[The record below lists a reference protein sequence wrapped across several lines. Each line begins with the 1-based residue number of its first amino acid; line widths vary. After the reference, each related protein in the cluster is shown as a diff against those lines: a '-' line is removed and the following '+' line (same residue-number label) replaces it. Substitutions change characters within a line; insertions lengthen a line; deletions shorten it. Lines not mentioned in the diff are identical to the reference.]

1 METITISKQEYDEL
15 LLLKAITLDLQKQV
29 VELKEL
35 LKLKQ
40 HQHYGSSSERSLY
53 REQLSF
59 LDVFNE
65 AEVPFAFYQPEPTVA
80 EVFVSSHKRKKKN
93 SIKDRLPEDIAVEV
107 IEHLLSDEERIC
119 PSCHQLM
126 ADIGTKLREH
136 LRLIPAKAV
145 LERHVQHV
153 YACKCCDENTEAVTV
168 TTAKAPAP
176 VFVGSLATAES
187 IAHIA
192 VQKFVMHAPLYRQ
205 EQDWARRDIHLSRQ
219 TMSNWLIRSTKEY
232 FLPIYRSLYK
242 DLISRDIL
250 HADETVLQVLKEP
263 GKTAQSKSYMW
274 LYRTSGDT
282 DRPIV
287 LYDYQP
293 DRRQERPRKFL
304 SYFNGYL
311 HTDGYTAYRNL
322 HDGITNVGCL
332 AHVRRKF
339 DEAIKVTD
347 KTSSIYLLADEALL
361 RIRQFFRL
369 EKEYAALLPEERYE
383 RRLSELKPLFED
395 FYDWLNKLSVS
406 NKSAFGRARHY
417 ALTQKYYLYA
427 VFRDG
432 RLELTNNR
440 AERSIKPFVMSRKN
454 FLFANTPN
462 GANASAILFSLIE
475 TAKEYAID
483 PYDYLLWVLKQAPEF
498 LERKQP
504 DQIARLT
511 PHEFKKK
518 NCDN

>member
-1 METITISKQEYDEL
+1 MKTVTISKQEYDEL
-15 LLLKAITLDLQKQV
+15 LLLKDLALDLQKQI

-40 HQHYGSSSERSLY
+40 HQQYGSSSERLEY
-53 REQLSF
+53 REQLS
-59 LDVFNE
+59 LADVFNE
-65 AEVPFAFYQPEPTVA
+65 AEVLFAYEQPEPTVE
-80 EVFVSSHKRKKKN
+80 EVFVSSHKRTKKK
-93 SIKDRLPEDIAVEV
+93 SIKDRLPEDIPVEV
-107 IEHLLSDEERIC
+107 IEHRLSDEERIC
-119 PSCHQLM
+119 PSCSQVM
-126 ADIGTKLREH
+126 SDIGTKLREH
-136 LRLIPAKAV
+136 LRLVPAQAI

-153 YACKCCDENTEAVTV
+153 YACKCCEENAETV
-168 TTAKAPAP
+168 SVITAKAPAP
-176 VFVGSLATAES
+176 VFAGSLATAES

-219 TMSNWLIRSTKEY
+219 TMSNWLIRATKDY
-232 FLPIYRSLYK
+232 FLPIYRGMYK
-242 DLISRDIL
+242 DLISRDVL
-250 HADETVLQVLKEP
+250 HADETVLQVLNEP

-293 DRRQERPRKFL
+293 DRRQERPQKFL
-304 SYFNGYL
+304 SNFNGYL

-322 HDGITNVGCL
+322 HDGITNVGCM

-339 DEAIKVTD
+339 DEAIKATD
-347 KTSSIYLLADEALL
+347 KESSVHLLAHEALL
-361 RIRQFFRL
+361 RIQQFFKL
-369 EKEYAALLPEERYE
+369 EKEYSALSPQERCE
-383 RRLSELKPLFED
+383 RRLQELKPLYED
-395 FYDWLNKLSVS
+395 FYDWLDQLSVS

-427 VFRDG
+427 LFRDG

-454 FLFANTPN
+454 FLFANTVN
-462 GANASAILFSLIE
+462 GAHASAILFSLIE
-475 TAKEYAID
+475 TAKEYSID
-483 PYDYLLWVLKQAPEF
+483 PYDYLLWVLKQAPE
-498 LERKQP
+498 LTERKRI
-504 DQIARLT
+504 DEVAGLT
-511 PHEFKKK
+511 PDKYLRQR
-518 NCDN
+518 NVN